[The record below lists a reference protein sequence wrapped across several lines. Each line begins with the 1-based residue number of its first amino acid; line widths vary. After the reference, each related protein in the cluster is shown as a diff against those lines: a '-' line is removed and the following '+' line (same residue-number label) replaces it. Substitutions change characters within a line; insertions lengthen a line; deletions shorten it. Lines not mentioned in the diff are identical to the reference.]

1 MIQEHR
7 ANFHTLGMR
16 RLRKGI
22 HVKGPSVP
30 GCGCSTPKTHEQL
43 AAVAAPGTAIGPT
56 GSTQSMYGAGIKD
69 TDVGLNKSLAG
80 LGESDGGHEGE
91 RREPYIGPWKY

>member
-7 ANFHTLGMR
+7 ANFHTLGTR

-22 HVKGPSVP
+22 HVKAPSVP

-43 AAVAAPGTAIGPT
+43 AAVAADPT

-69 TDVGLNKSLAG
+69 TDAGLNKSLAG
-80 LGESDGGHEGE
+80 LGEGDGGHEGE